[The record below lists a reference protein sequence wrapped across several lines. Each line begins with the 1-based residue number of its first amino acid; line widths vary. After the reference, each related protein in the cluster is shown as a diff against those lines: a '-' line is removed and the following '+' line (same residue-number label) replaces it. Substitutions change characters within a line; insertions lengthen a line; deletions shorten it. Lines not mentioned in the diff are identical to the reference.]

1 MAQAA
6 ETETTVAAALQTLLQ
21 ETFEGPTGPSTYYID
36 NDPKAGLLP
45 ALDAL
50 TPQEASSVAFPG
62 AATIAG
68 HVHHVAFHL
77 EMSSAWVRGDHAD
90 RDWAESWKVRE
101 VDATAWER
109 VRRDVRARYRDLVRA
124 IEGRPNAS
132 SEDLATSIGAVA
144 HAAYHLGAIRQRIA
158 AAKCV

>member
-6 ETETTVAAALQTLLQ
+6 ETETAVAAALGTLLR
-21 ETFEGPTGPSTYYID
+21 ETFEGPGGPSTYYID
-36 NDPKAGLLP
+36 NDPKAGLLA

-50 TPQEASSVAFPG
+50 TPQEASAAPTPG

-68 HVHHVAFHL
+68 HAHHVAFHL

-90 RDWAESWKVRE
+90 RDWKESWRIRE
-101 VDATAWER
+101 VDAKAWER
-109 VRRDVRARYRDLVRA
+109 VRRDVRVKYLDLVRA
-124 IEGRPNAS
+124 IVERPNAR

-158 AAKCV
+158 ACGS